1 MDQTLVGQSLMHQ
14 TLVERLANPP
24 SGSLCSFSCLPN
36 EFDRQIALR
45 QFAAGQIA
53 ARQVKSH
60 ITGGRSV
67 TWPGMR

>member
-1 MDQTLVGQSLMHQ
+1 MEQMPMDQTLVGQSLMHQ

-36 EFDRQIALR
+36 KFDR
-45 QFAAGQIA
+45 QIA

-67 TWPGMR
+67 TSPGMR